1 MLRVLLALADDL
13 TQAQA
18 QIAAIEDMIETA
30 DGAKAFL
37 LHVFENNPE
46 GGSVQDV
53 EAVRK
58 VKDSLESAG
67 VSVELLESSGDPA
80 GQVLKYAE
88 EHDVD
93 QICIGGRKR
102 SPAGKALFGSVAQDV
117 VLGTNRPVLLCGST
131 GE

>member
-67 VSVELLESSGDPA
+67 VSVELLESIGDPA

>member
-58 VKDSLESAG
+58 VKDSPRFRD
-67 VSVELLESSGDPA
+67 VECYKSL
-80 GQVLKYAE
+80 V
-88 EHDVD
+88 
-93 QICIGGRKR
+93 C
-102 SPAGKALFGSVAQDV
+102 
-117 VLGTNRPVLLCGST
+117 
-131 GE
+131 

>member
-1 MLRVLLALADDL
+1 
-13 TQAQA
+13 
-18 QIAAIEDMIETA
+18 MIETA

>member
-102 SPAGKALFGSVAQDV
+102 SPAGKALFGSIAQDV